1 MTNLKNKVAII
12 TGSSRGI
19 GKSIAMKLADNGA
32 AVVINYSHSA
42 DKANETVAEIKNK
55 GGNAI
60 SQRLDTS
67 CIAIQAD
74 VSKVTEIENLF
85 EETVNKLGQ
94 VDILVN
100 CAGIVIYKPLV
111 EITESDFDKIVAINI
126 KGTYFACQQAVK
138 KMNEGGRIVNISSST
153 TAMML
158 PTYSA
163 YVATKG
169 AVEQITRVLAKEVGS
184 RGITV
189 NAVSPGPTD
198 TPLFREG
205 KTEEQIKKFGDMA
218 ALGRIGEVED
228 IADIVAFLASDDS
241 RWITGQ
247 NIRANGGLA

>member
-1 MTNLKNKVAII
+1 MTNLNNKVAII

-19 GKSIAMKLADNGA
+19 GKSIAIKLAQNGA

-42 DKANETVAEIKNK
+42 DKANQTVAEIKDK

-60 SQRLDTS
+60 SL
-67 CIAIQAD
+67 QAD

-85 EETVNKLGQ
+85 EQTVSKLGQ

-111 EITESDFDKIVAINI
+111 EVTETDFDKIVAVNI

-138 KMNEGGRIVNISSST
+138 KMNEGGRIINISSTT

-169 AVEQITRVLAKEVGS
+169 AVEQVTRVLAKEVGS

-189 NAVSPGPTD
+189 NVVSPGPTD

-218 ALGRIGEVED
+218 ALGRIGETED
-228 IADIVAFLASDDS
+228 IADVVAFLASDDS

>member
-1 MTNLKNKVAII
+1 MTNLNNKVAII

-19 GKSIAMKLADNGA
+19 GKAIATKLAKDGA

-42 DKANETVAEIKNK
+42 DKANETVAEIKQQ
-55 GGNAI
+55 GGKAI
-60 SQRLDTS
+60 SL
-67 CIAIQAD
+67 QAD
-74 VSKVTEIENLF
+74 VGKVAEIESLF
-85 EETVNKLGQ
+85 EQTVDKLGQ

-100 CAGIVIYKPLV
+100 CAGIIINKPLV
-111 EITESDFDKIVAINI
+111 EITEADFDKIVAVNI

-138 KMNEGGRIVNISSST
+138 RMNQGGRIINISSTT

-169 AVEQITRVLAKEVGS
+169 AVEQVTRVLAKEVGS

-189 NAVSPGPTD
+189 NVVSPGPTD

-218 ALGRIGEVED
+218 ALGRIGETED
-228 IADIVAFLASDDS
+228 IADVVAFLASDNA

>member
-1 MTNLKNKVAII
+1 MTNLNNKVAII

-19 GKSIAMKLADNGA
+19 GKAIATKLAKNGA
-32 AVVINYSHSA
+32 SVAINYSHSA
-42 DKANETVAEIKNK
+42 DKANETVAQIKQQQ
-55 GGNAI
+55 GNA
-60 SQRLDTS
+60 
-67 CIAIQAD
+67 IAIQAD
-74 VSKVTEIENLF
+74 VSKVAQIESLF
-85 EETVNKLGQ
+85 EQTVNKLGQ

-111 EITESDFDKIVAINI
+111 EITEEEFDKIMAVNV

-138 KMNEGGRIVNISSST
+138 RMNEGGRIINISSTT

-163 YVATKG
+163 YVASKG
-169 AVEQITRVLAKEVGS
+169 AVEQVTRVLAKEVGS

-228 IADIVAFLASDDS
+228 IADIVAFLASDDA

>member
-126 KGTYFACQQAVK
+126 KGTYFTCQQAVK
-138 KMNEGGRIVNISSST
+138 KMNEEGRIVNISSST

-169 AVEQITRVLAKEVGS
+169 AVEH
-184 RGITV
+184 
-189 NAVSPGPTD
+189 
-198 TPLFREG
+198 
-205 KTEEQIKKFGDMA
+205 
-218 ALGRIGEVED
+218 
-228 IADIVAFLASDDS
+228 
-241 RWITGQ
+241 
-247 NIRANGGLA
+247 NIQSKI

>member
-1 MTNLKNKVAII
+1 MTLNNKVAIV

-19 GKSIAMKLADNGA
+19 GKAIATKLASYGA

-42 DKANETVAEIKNK
+42 DKANQTVEEIKQQ
-55 GGNAI
+55 GGNA
-60 SQRLDTS
+60 
-67 CIAIQAD
+67 IAIQAD
-74 VSKVTEIENLF
+74 VGKIAEIESLF
-85 EETVNKLGQ
+85 EQTVDKLGQ

-100 CAGIVIYKPLV
+100 CAGIIINKPLV
-111 EITESDFDKIVAINI
+111 EITEADFDKIVAVNI

-138 KMNEGGRIVNISSST
+138 RMNEGGRIINISSTT

-169 AVEQITRVLAKEVGS
+169 AVEQVTRVLAKEVGS

-189 NAVSPGPTD
+189 NTVSPGPTD

-228 IADIVAFLASDDS
+228 IADVVAFLASDNA

>member
-1 MTNLKNKVAII
+1 MTTLNGKVAII
-12 TGSSRGI
+12 TGSSKGI
-19 GKSIAMKLADNGA
+19 GKAIATKLAKNGA

-42 DKANETVAEIKNK
+42 DKANETVEEIKQQQ
-55 GGNAI
+55 GNA
-60 SQRLDTS
+60 
-67 CIAIQAD
+67 IAIQAD
-74 VSKVTEIENLF
+74 VGKVAEIESLF
-85 EETVNKLGQ
+85 EQTVNKLGQ

-100 CAGIVIYKPLV
+100 CAGIIINKPLV
-111 EITESDFDKIVAINI
+111 QITEADFDKIVAVNI

-138 KMNEGGRIVNISSST
+138 RMNEGGRIINISSTT

-169 AVEQITRVLAKEVGS
+169 AVEQITRVLAKEVGN

-218 ALGRIGEVED
+218 ALGRIGETED
-228 IADIVAFLASDDS
+228 IADVVAFLASDNA

>member
-1 MTNLKNKVAII
+1 MMTLNNKVAII
-12 TGSSRGI
+12 TGSSKGI
-19 GKSIAMKLADNGA
+19 GKAIATKLAKDGA

-42 DKANETVAEIKNK
+42 DKANQTVEEIKQQ
-55 GGNAI
+55 GGNA
-60 SQRLDTS
+60 
-67 CIAIQAD
+67 IAIQAD
-74 VSKVTEIENLF
+74 VGKVAEIESLF
-85 EETVNKLGQ
+85 EQTVDKLGQ

-100 CAGIVIYKPLV
+100 CAGIIINKPLV
-111 EITESDFDKIVAINI
+111 EITEADFDKIVAVNI

-138 KMNEGGRIVNISSST
+138 RMNEGGRIINISSTT

-169 AVEQITRVLAKEVGS
+169 AVEQVTRVLAKEVGS

-218 ALGRIGEVED
+218 ALGRIGETED
-228 IADIVAFLASDDS
+228 IADVVAFLASDNS

>member
-1 MTNLKNKVAII
+1 MTNLNNKVAII

-19 GKSIAMKLADNGA
+19 GKAIATKLAKDGA
-32 AVVINYSHSA
+32 TVVINYSHSA
-42 DKANETVAEIKNK
+42 DKANETVAEIKQQ
-55 GGNAI
+55 GGKAI
-60 SQRLDTS
+60 SL
-67 CIAIQAD
+67 QAD
-74 VSKVTEIENLF
+74 VGKVAEIESLF
-85 EETVNKLGQ
+85 EQTVDKLGQ

-100 CAGIVIYKPLV
+100 CAGIIINKPLV
-111 EITESDFDKIVAINI
+111 EITEADFDKIVAVNI

-138 KMNEGGRIVNISSST
+138 RMNQGGRIINISSTT

-169 AVEQITRVLAKEVGS
+169 AVEQVTRVLAKEVGS

-189 NAVSPGPTD
+189 NVVSPGPTD

-218 ALGRIGEVED
+218 ALGRIGETED
-228 IADIVAFLASDDS
+228 IADVVAFLASDNA

>member
-1 MTNLKNKVAII
+1 MTLNNKVAII
-12 TGSSRGI
+12 TGSSKGI
-19 GKSIAMKLADNGA
+19 GKAIATKLAKDGA

-42 DKANETVAEIKNK
+42 DKANQTVEEIKQQ
-55 GGNAI
+55 GGNA
-60 SQRLDTS
+60 
-67 CIAIQAD
+67 IAIQAD
-74 VSKVTEIENLF
+74 VGKVAEIESLF
-85 EETVNKLGQ
+85 EQTVDKLGQ

-100 CAGIVIYKPLV
+100 CAGIIINKPLV
-111 EITESDFDKIVAINI
+111 EITEADFDKIVAVNI

-138 KMNEGGRIVNISSST
+138 RMNEGGRIINISSTT

-169 AVEQITRVLAKEVGS
+169 AVEQVTRVLAKEVGS

-218 ALGRIGEVED
+218 ALGRIGETED
-228 IADIVAFLASDDS
+228 IADVVAFLASDNS

>member
-1 MTNLKNKVAII
+1 MTNLNNKVAII

-19 GKSIAMKLADNGA
+19 GKAIATKLASDGA
-32 AVVINYSHSA
+32 TVVINYSHSA
-42 DKANETVAEIKNK
+42 DKADEAVAQIKQQ

-60 SQRLDTS
+60 SL
-67 CIAIQAD
+67 QAD
-74 VSKVTEIENLF
+74 VGKVAEIERLF
-85 EETVNKLGQ
+85 NQTVSKLGQ

-111 EITESDFDKIVAINI
+111 EFTEEEFDEIVAVNI

-138 KMNEGGRIVNISSST
+138 CMNEGGRIINISSST

-169 AVEQITRVLAKEVGS
+169 AVEQVTRVLAKEVGS

-205 KTEEQIKKFGDMA
+205 KTEEQINKFGDMA
-218 ALGRIGEVED
+218 ALGRIAEVED
-228 IADIVAFLASDDS
+228 IADIVAFLASDNA

>member
-1 MTNLKNKVAII
+1 MTNLNNKVAII
-12 TGSSRGI
+12 TGSSKGI
-19 GKSIAMKLADNGA
+19 GKAIATKLAKNGA
-32 AVVINYSHSA
+32 TVVINYSHSA
-42 DKANETVAEIKNK
+42 DKANETVEEIKQQ
-55 GGNAI
+55 GGNA
-60 SQRLDTS
+60 
-67 CIAIQAD
+67 IAIQAD
-74 VSKVTEIENLF
+74 VSKVAEIESLF
-85 EETVNKLGQ
+85 EQTVDKLGQ

-100 CAGIVIYKPLV
+100 CAGIIINKPLV
-111 EITESDFDKIVAINI
+111 EITEADFDKIVAVNI

-138 KMNEGGRIVNISSST
+138 RMNEGGRIINISSTT

-169 AVEQITRVLAKEVGS
+169 AVEQVTRVLAKEVGS

-205 KTEEQIKKFGDMA
+205 KTESQIKKFGEMA
-218 ALGRIGEVED
+218 ALGRIGETED
-228 IADIVAFLASDDS
+228 IADVVAFLASDNA

>member
-1 MTNLKNKVAII
+1 MGNLTNKVAIV

-19 GKSIAMKLADNGA
+19 GKAIATRLAKNGA

-42 DKANETVAEIKNK
+42 DKAEATVREIEEQNGK
-55 GGNAI
+55 A
-60 SQRLDTS
+60 
-67 CIAIQAD
+67 IAIQAD
-74 VSKVTEIENLF
+74 VSQVNQIESLF
-85 EETVNKLGQ
+85 DRTIDTFGQ

-100 CAGIVIYKPLV
+100 CAGIVVYKPIV
-111 EITESDFDKIVAINI
+111 EVTEADFDKIFAVNV
-126 KGTYFACQQAVK
+126 KGTYFACQQASK
-138 KMNEGGRIVNISSST
+138 RMADGGRIINISSTT
-153 TAMML
+153 TALML

-169 AVEQITRVLAKEVGS
+169 AVEQVTRVLAKEVGD

-189 NAVSPGPTD
+189 NIVSPGPTD

-205 KTEEQIKKFGDMA
+205 KTEEQIEKFASMA

-228 IADIVAFLASDDS
+228 IADVVAFLSSDDS

-247 NIRANGGLA
+247 NIRVNGGLA